1 MAKLPFTVLVPTH
14 HKTDDEI
21 LSLCDFLRIETD
33 AIFSVQ
39 REEVGEKVFSHHGH
53 LIRVCGF
60 DDIGVSKNRN
70 HLLDLAPEGLCLC
83 VDDDC
88 VLQPGYEGV
97 VRAFFEK
104 NRCDVALFNGL
115 VPYEGNRKVHDKKTA
130 KVRRFKDVS
139 YAGGPG
145 LAYYGER
152 IRATGIR
159 YDERLGYPN
168 DIYAGEDSL
177 FLRDLTRSS
186 LVFYRAE
193 EVLFTV
199 AIDKEDNSAYF
210 RGFDERFFITKGVG
224 GYLLYPHLS
233 ALYLLHQVHR
243 LHKQTG
249 ERRIRI
255 FRLLKKGRRIGRG
268 LA

>member
-1 MAKLPFTVLVPTH
+1 MEHAPFTLLVPTH
-14 HKTDDEI
+14 HKTDEEI
-21 LSLCDFLRIETD
+21 LSLCQFLHIETD

-39 REEVGEKVFSHHGH
+39 REEVGERDLTYKGH
-53 LIRVCGF
+53 KIHVAAFG
-60 DDIGVSKNRN
+60 DIGVSKNRN
-70 HLLDLAPEGLCLC
+70 HLLDLAPDGLCLC

-88 VLQPGYEGV
+88 VLEEGYEAT
-97 VRAFFEK
+97 VREFFK
-104 NRCDVALFNGL
+104 AHGCDCALFNGL

-130 KVRRFKDVS
+130 RVRRFKDVS

-145 LAYYGER
+145 LAYIGSKMK
-152 IRATGIR
+152 ALGLR

-168 DIYAGEDSL
+168 EIYAGEDSL
-177 FLRDLTRSS
+177 FLRDLSKS
-186 LVFYRAE
+186 KLNFYRAE

-210 RGFDERFFITKGVG
+210 KGFDERFFITKGVG

-233 ALYLLHQVHR
+233 GLYLLHQVHR

-249 ERRIRI
+249 EKRKTI
-255 FRLLKKGRRIGRG
+255 FRLLRKGRRI
-268 LA
+268 AKAI

>member
-1 MAKLPFTVLVPTH
+1 MEESPLTVLVPTH
-14 HKTDDEI
+14 HKTDEEI
-21 LSLCDFLRIETD
+21 LALCRFLRIETD

-39 REEVGEKVFSHHGH
+39 REEVGEVDLDYKGH
-53 LIRVCGF
+53 KIHVASF
-60 DDIGVSKNRN
+60 NDVGVSKNRN

-83 VDDDC
+83 IDDDC
-88 VLQPGYEGV
+88 VLEPGYEKTV
-97 VRAFFEK
+97 LTFFEK
-104 NRCDVALFNGL
+104 HGCDAALFNGL
-115 VPYEGNRKVHDKKTA
+115 VPYEGNRKVHEKPTA

-145 LAYYGER
+145 LAYYGSK
-152 IRATGIR
+152 IKGTCIR

-177 FLRDLTRSS
+177 FLRDLSKS
-186 LVFYRAE
+186 KLSFYRAE

-224 GYLLYPHLS
+224 GYLLYPRLS
-233 ALYLLHQVHR
+233 GLYLLYQVYH

-249 ERRIRI
+249 EKRGRIYK
-255 FRLLKKGRRIGRG
+255 LLKKGRR
-268 LA
+268 LAKTF